1 VEPHPVVQFATAARR
16 IGAAAR
22 AAGLSVPAFR
32 SPPRHPRATRTIRRM
47 PGGAVIAVRVR
58 QRAFGE
64 VVTDMVEGVIAAN
77 RLEGE
82 AAARVR
88 RVLHAAVREPEGSAA
103 A

>member
-1 VEPHPVVQFATAARR
+1 
-16 IGAAAR
+16 
-22 AAGLSVPAFR
+22 
-32 SPPRHPRATRTIRRM
+32 M